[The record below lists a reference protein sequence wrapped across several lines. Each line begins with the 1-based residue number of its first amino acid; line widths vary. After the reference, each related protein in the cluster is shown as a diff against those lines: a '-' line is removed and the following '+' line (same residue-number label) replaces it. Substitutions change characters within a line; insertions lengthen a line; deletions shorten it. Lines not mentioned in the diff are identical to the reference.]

1 MAVRSKERMT
11 EDEAVTEKEYVR
23 ASISD
28 LPPELLSQVLWH
40 LPRKASVANALC
52 GVCKEWRQ
60 AILNEEVLVLR

>member
-28 LPPELLSQVLWH
+28 LPPELLSQVLWRFGEC
-40 LPRKASVANALC
+40 LL
-52 GVCKEWRQ
+52 
-60 AILNEEVLVLR
+60 